1 MSKFWV
7 ITKQV
12 YKRRVKTKSFL
23 ISLLF
28 PVLIAALIAGIPKMV
43 DYFDSTKTIAKIAVL
58 SDNPIFA
65 QSLAKDKNHFKVNTA
80 INDKKAAQSAL
91 KKGKIDGFVSI
102 TQKNDTVSA
111 VYTTQE
117 TAGQDVLTRLTEDL
131 TATKIAEK
139 AAAYKI
145 TNEQLQSITS
155 PVSVINDLES
165 NNQLTNHEKDVM
177 SAAVLILTLVI
188 FIFVMS
194 YANIVAS
201 EIATEKGTRIM
212 EVILSSVSARTH
224 LFAKLT
230 AIIFMLLTQIGFYVV
245 CGAVVL
251 VAGRNTDMVQNIL
264 DQIAV
269 FPAYYLVLN
278 LVFVILGLLLY
289 ILLAAMIGSMVPNV
303 ETVAQFIYPMT
314 ILAIIGYWGSIA
326 AANAP
331 DNLLVIIGS
340 YIPTFSPMMM
350 LARMD
355 LLSVSTIGIFSSLAI
370 LVASV
375 VGAFFLTVRLY
386 QGNVLLYSN
395 DGLWKTWKTSLSY
408 AKIKRVG
415 KLCKSD
421 YLKEK
426 TQLQ

>member
-28 PVLIAALIAGIPKMV
+28 PVLIAGLIAGIPKMV
-43 DYFDSTKTIAKIAVL
+43 DYFDSSSDITKIAVL
-58 SDNPIFA
+58 SEDPVFA
-65 QSLAKDKNHFKVNTA
+65 KSLAADKNHFK
-80 INDKKAAQSAL
+80 INSDIKDKKSTQSAL
-91 KKGKIDGFVSI
+91 KDGKIDGFVTI
-102 TQKNDTVSA
+102 TQKDETVSA

-117 TAGQDVLTRLTEDL
+117 TAGQDVITRLTEDL

-155 PVSVINDLES
+155 PVSVTNDLES

-212 EVILSSVSARTH
+212 EVILSSVSATTH

-230 AIIFMLLTQIGFYVV
+230 AIIFMLLTQIGFYII
-245 CGAVVL
+245 CGAIVL
-251 VAGRNTDMVQNIL
+251 IAGRNTEMVQNVL

-278 LVFVILGLLLY
+278 LLFVILGLLLY

-331 DNLLVIIGS
+331 DNMLVIIGS

-370 LVASV
+370 LLVSV

-408 AKIKRVG
+408 AKRK
-415 KLCKSD
+415 
-421 YLKEK
+421 
-426 TQLQ
+426 

>member
-43 DYFDSTKTIAKIAVL
+43 EYFDSTSDITTIAVL
-58 SDNPIFA
+58 TNNPVYEKA
-65 QSLAKDKNHFKVNTA
+65 LAKDKGHFKVNSKIT
-80 INDKKAAQSAL
+80 DKKAAKSAL
-91 KKGKIDGFVSI
+91 KKGEIDGFVTI
-102 TQKNDTVSA
+102 TEQNDTVSA
-111 VYTTQE
+111 VYTTEE
-117 TAGQDVLTRLTEDL
+117 TAGQDILTRLTEDI
-131 TATKIAEK
+131 TATKVAEK
-139 AAAYKI
+139 AAIYKI
-145 TNEQLQSITS
+145 TNDQLEQITS
-155 PVSVINDLES
+155 PVSVTNDLEAS
-165 NNQLTNHEKDVM
+165 NQLTNHEKDVM

-212 EVILSSVSARTH
+212 EVILSSVSATTH

-230 AIIFMLLTQIGFYVV
+230 AIILMLLTQIGFYVI
-245 CGAVVL
+245 CGAIVL
-251 VAGRNTDMVQNIL
+251 IAGRNTDMVQNVL
-264 DQIAV
+264 DQVTV

-278 LVFVILGLLLY
+278 LLFVILGLLLY
-289 ILLAAMIGSMVPNV
+289 ILIAAMIGSMVPNV

-331 DNLLVIIGS
+331 DNILVVIGS

-355 LLSVSTIGIFSSLAI
+355 LLSVSTLGIFSSLAI
-370 LVASV
+370 LALSV
-375 VGAFFLTVRLY
+375 IGAFFLTVRLY

-395 DGLWKTWKTSLSY
+395 EGLWKTWKTSLSY
-408 AKIKRVG
+408 AKRK
-415 KLCKSD
+415 
-421 YLKEK
+421 
-426 TQLQ
+426 

>member
-28 PVLIAALIAGIPKMV
+28 PVLIAGLIAGIPKMV
-43 DYFDSTKTIAKIAVL
+43 DYFDSSSDITKIAVL
-58 SDNPIFA
+58 SEDPVFA
-65 QSLAKDKNHFKVNTA
+65 KSLAADKNHFKVNSD
-80 INDKKAAQSAL
+80 IKDKKSAQSVL
-91 KKGKIDGFVSI
+91 KDGKIDGFVTI
-102 TQKNDTVSA
+102 TQKDETVSA

-117 TAGQDVLTRLTEDL
+117 TAGQDVITRLTEDL

-155 PVSVINDLES
+155 PVSVTNDLES

-212 EVILSSVSARTH
+212 EVILSSVSATTH

-230 AIIFMLLTQIGFYVV
+230 AIIFMLLTQIGFYIV
-245 CGAVVL
+245 CGAIVL
-251 VAGRNTDMVQNIL
+251 IAGRNTEMVQNVL

-278 LVFVILGLLLY
+278 LLFVILGLLLY

-331 DNLLVIIGS
+331 DNMLVIIGS

-370 LVASV
+370 LLASV

-408 AKIKRVG
+408 AKRK
-415 KLCKSD
+415 
-421 YLKEK
+421 
-426 TQLQ
+426 

>member
-43 DYFDSTKTIAKIAVL
+43 EYFDSTSDITTIAVL
-58 SDNPIFA
+58 TNNPVYEKA
-65 QSLAKDKNHFKVNTA
+65 LAKDKGHFKVNSKIT
-80 INDKKAAQSAL
+80 DKKAAKSAL
-91 KKGKIDGFVSI
+91 KKGEIDGFVTI
-102 TQKNDTVSA
+102 TEQNDTVSA
-111 VYTTQE
+111 VYTTEE
-117 TAGQDVLTRLTEDL
+117 TAGQDILTRLTEDI
-131 TATKIAEK
+131 TATKVAEK
-139 AAAYKI
+139 AAIYKI
-145 TNEQLQSITS
+145 TNDQLEQITS
-155 PVSVINDLES
+155 PVSVTNDLEAS
-165 NNQLTNHEKDVM
+165 NQLTNHEKDVM

-212 EVILSSVSARTH
+212 EVILSSVSATTH

-230 AIIFMLLTQIGFYVV
+230 AIILMLLTQIGFYVT
-245 CGAVVL
+245 CGAIVL
-251 VAGRNTDMVQNIL
+251 IAGRNTDMVQNVL
-264 DQIAV
+264 DQVAV

-278 LVFVILGLLLY
+278 LLFVILGLLLY
-289 ILLAAMIGSMVPNV
+289 ILIAAMIGSMVPNV

-331 DNLLVIIGS
+331 DNILVIIGS

-355 LLSVSTIGIFSSLAI
+355 LLSVSTLGIFSSLAI
-370 LVASV
+370 LALSV
-375 VGAFFLTVRLY
+375 IGAFFLTVRLY

-395 DGLWKTWKTSLSY
+395 EGLWKTWKTSLSY
-408 AKIKRVG
+408 AKRK
-415 KLCKSD
+415 
-421 YLKEK
+421 
-426 TQLQ
+426 

>member
-28 PVLIAALIAGIPKMV
+28 PVFIAALIAGIPKMV
-43 DYFDSTKTIAKIAVL
+43 EYFDSSSDITTIAVL
-58 SDNPIFA
+58 TDNPIYQKA
-65 QSLAKDKNHFKVNTA
+65 LAKDKDNFKVMPKIT
-80 INDKKAAQSAL
+80 DKTAAQSAL
-91 KKGKIDGFVSI
+91 KNGEIDGFVTI
-102 TQKNDTVSA
+102 TEKNDTVSA
-111 VYTTQE
+111 VYTTEE
-117 TAGQDVLTRLTEDL
+117 TAGQDILTRLTEDL
-131 TATKIAEK
+131 TATKVAEK
-139 AAAYKI
+139 AAIYKI
-145 TNEQLQSITS
+145 TSDQLNEITS
-155 PVSVINDLES
+155 PVSVTNDLEAS
-165 NNQLTNHEKDVM
+165 NQLTNHEKDVM

-212 EVILSSVSARTH
+212 EVILSSVSATTH

-230 AIIFMLLTQIGFYVV
+230 AIILMLLTQIGFYVV
-245 CGAVVL
+245 CGAIVL
-251 VAGRNTDMVQNIL
+251 IAGRNTTMVQNVL
-264 DQIAV
+264 DQVAV

-278 LVFVILGLLLY
+278 LLFVILGLLLY
-289 ILLAAMIGSMVPNV
+289 ILIAAMIGSMVPNV

-326 AANAP
+326 AANTP

-355 LLSVSTIGIFSSLAI
+355 LLSVSTLGIFSSLAI
-370 LVASV
+370 LALSV

-408 AKIKRVG
+408 AKRK
-415 KLCKSD
+415 
-421 YLKEK
+421 
-426 TQLQ
+426 

>member
-1 MSKFWV
+1 MSKFGV

-28 PVLIAALIAGIPKMV
+28 PVLIAILIAGIPKMV
-43 DYFDSTKTIAKIAVL
+43 EYFDSTSDITTIAVL
-58 SDNPIFA
+58 TANPIYEKA
-65 QSLAKDKNHFKVNTA
+65 LAKDDTHFKVKSAITDKETA
-80 INDKKAAQSAL
+80 QKSL
-91 KKGKIDGFVSI
+91 KKGDIDGFVTI
-102 TQKNDTVSA
+102 TEKNDTVSA
-111 VYTTQE
+111 VYTTEE
-117 TAGQDVLTRLTEDL
+117 TAGQDTITRLTDDL
-131 TATKIAEK
+131 TATKVAEK
-139 AAAYKI
+139 AAKYKI
-145 TNEQLQSITS
+145 TNNQLNQITS
-155 PVSVINDLES
+155 PVSVTNDLEAS
-165 NNQLTNHEKDVM
+165 NQLTNHEKDVM
-177 SAAVLILTLVI
+177 SATVLILTLVI

-212 EVILSSVSARTH
+212 EVILSSVSATTH

-230 AIIFMLLTQIGFYVV
+230 AIILMLLTQIGFYVV
-245 CGAVVL
+245 CGAIVL
-251 VAGRNTDMVQNIL
+251 IAGKNTDMVQNIL
-264 DQIAV
+264 DQVAV

-278 LVFVILGLLLY
+278 LLFVILGLLLY
-289 ILLAAMIGSMVPNV
+289 ILIAAMIGSMVPNV

-355 LLSVSTIGIFSSLAI
+355 LLSVSTLGIFSSLAI
-370 LVASV
+370 LTLSV

-408 AKIKRVG
+408 AKRK
-415 KLCKSD
+415 
-421 YLKEK
+421 
-426 TQLQ
+426 

>member
-28 PVLIAALIAGIPKMV
+28 PVLIAGLIAGIPKMV
-43 DYFDSTKTIAKIAVL
+43 DYFDSSSDITKIAVL
-58 SDNPIFA
+58 SEDPVFA
-65 QSLAKDKNHFKVNTA
+65 KSLAADKKHFKVNSD
-80 INDKKAAQSAL
+80 IKDKKSAQSAL
-91 KKGKIDGFVSI
+91 KDGKIDGFVTI
-102 TQKNDTVSA
+102 TQKDETVSA

-117 TAGQDVLTRLTEDL
+117 TAGQDVITRLTEDL

-155 PVSVINDLES
+155 PVSVTNDLES

-212 EVILSSVSARTH
+212 EVILSSVSATTH

-230 AIIFMLLTQIGFYVV
+230 AIIFMLLTQIGFYIV
-245 CGAVVL
+245 CGAIVL
-251 VAGRNTDMVQNIL
+251 IAGRNTEMVQNVL

-278 LVFVILGLLLY
+278 LLFVILGLLLY

-331 DNLLVIIGS
+331 DNMLVIIGS

-370 LVASV
+370 LLASV

-408 AKIKRVG
+408 AKRK
-415 KLCKSD
+415 
-421 YLKEK
+421 
-426 TQLQ
+426 

>member
-28 PVLIAALIAGIPKMV
+28 PVLIAGLIAGIPKMV
-43 DYFDSTKTIAKIAVL
+43 DYFDSSSDITKLAVL
-58 SDNPIFA
+58 AEDPVFA
-65 QSLAKDKNHFKVNTA
+65 KSLAADKNHFKVNTD
-80 INDKKAAQSAL
+80 IKDKKSAQSAL
-91 KKGKIDGFVSI
+91 KDGKIDGFVTI
-102 TQKNDTVSA
+102 TQKDDSVSA

-117 TAGQDVLTRLTEDL
+117 TAGQDTITRLTEDL

-155 PVSVINDLES
+155 PVSVTNDLES

-212 EVILSSVSARTH
+212 EVILSSVSATTH

-230 AIIFMLLTQIGFYVV
+230 AIIFMLLTQIGFYII
-245 CGAVVL
+245 CGAIVL
-251 VAGRNTDMVQNIL
+251 IAGRNTEMVQNVL

-278 LVFVILGLLLY
+278 LLFVILGLLLY

-331 DNLLVIIGS
+331 DNMLVIIGS

-370 LVASV
+370 LLVSV

-408 AKIKRVG
+408 AKRK
-415 KLCKSD
+415 
-421 YLKEK
+421 
-426 TQLQ
+426 

>member
-1 MSKFWV
+1 MSKFGV

-28 PVLIAALIAGIPKMV
+28 PVLIAILIAGIPKMV
-43 DYFDSTKTIAKIAVL
+43 EYFDSTSDITTIAVL
-58 SDNPIFA
+58 TANPIYEKA
-65 QSLAKDKNHFKVNTA
+65 LAKDDTHFKVKSAITDKETA
-80 INDKKAAQSAL
+80 QKSL
-91 KKGKIDGFVSI
+91 KKGDIDGFVTI
-102 TQKNDTVSA
+102 TEKNDTVSA
-111 VYTTQE
+111 VYTTEE
-117 TAGQDVLTRLTEDL
+117 TAGQDTITRLTDDL
-131 TATKIAEK
+131 TATKVAEK
-139 AAAYKI
+139 AAKYKI
-145 TNEQLQSITS
+145 TNNQLNQITS
-155 PVSVINDLES
+155 PVSVTNDLEAS
-165 NNQLTNHEKDVM
+165 NQLTNHEKDVM

-212 EVILSSVSARTH
+212 EVILSSVSATTH

-230 AIIFMLLTQIGFYVV
+230 AIILMLLTQIGFYVV
-245 CGAVVL
+245 CGAIVL
-251 VAGRNTDMVQNIL
+251 IAGKNTDMVQNIL
-264 DQIAV
+264 DQVAV

-278 LVFVILGLLLY
+278 LLFVILGLLLY
-289 ILLAAMIGSMVPNV
+289 ILIAAMIGSMVPNV

-355 LLSVSTIGIFSSLAI
+355 LLSVSTLGIFSSLAI
-370 LVASV
+370 LTLSV

-386 QGNVLLYSN
+386 RGNVLLYSN

-408 AKIKRVG
+408 AKRK
-415 KLCKSD
+415 
-421 YLKEK
+421 
-426 TQLQ
+426 

>member
-43 DYFDSTKTIAKIAVL
+43 EYFDSTSDITTIAVL
-58 SDNPIFA
+58 TNNPVYEKA
-65 QSLAKDKNHFKVNTA
+65 LAKDKGHFKVNSKIT
-80 INDKKAAQSAL
+80 DKKAAKSAL
-91 KKGKIDGFVSI
+91 KKGEIDGFVTI
-102 TQKNDTVSA
+102 TEQNDTVSA
-111 VYTTQE
+111 VYTTEE
-117 TAGQDVLTRLTEDL
+117 TAGQDILTRLTEDI
-131 TATKIAEK
+131 TATKVAEK
-139 AAAYKI
+139 AAIYKI
-145 TNEQLQSITS
+145 TNDQLEQITS
-155 PVSVINDLES
+155 PVSVTNDLEAS
-165 NNQLTNHEKDVM
+165 NQLTNHEKDVM

-212 EVILSSVSARTH
+212 EVILSSVSATTH

-230 AIIFMLLTQIGFYVV
+230 AIILMLLTQIGFYVT
-245 CGAVVL
+245 CGAIVL
-251 VAGRNTDMVQNIL
+251 IAGRNTDMVQNVL
-264 DQIAV
+264 DQVAV

-278 LVFVILGLLLY
+278 LLFVILGLLLY
-289 ILLAAMIGSMVPNV
+289 ILIAAMIGSMVPNV

-331 DNLLVIIGS
+331 DNILVVIGS

-355 LLSVSTIGIFSSLAI
+355 LLSVSTLGIFSSLAI
-370 LVASV
+370 LALSV
-375 VGAFFLTVRLY
+375 IGAFFLTVRLY

-395 DGLWKTWKTSLSY
+395 EGLWKTWKTSLSY
-408 AKIKRVG
+408 AKRK
-415 KLCKSD
+415 
-421 YLKEK
+421 
-426 TQLQ
+426 

>member
-28 PVLIAALIAGIPKMV
+28 PVLIAGLIAGIPKMV
-43 DYFDSTKTIAKIAVL
+43 DYFDSSSDITKLAVL
-58 SDNPIFA
+58 AEDPVFA
-65 QSLAKDKNHFKVNTA
+65 KSLAADKNYFKVNTD
-80 INDKKAAQSAL
+80 IKDKKSAQSAL
-91 KKGKIDGFVSI
+91 KDGKIDGFVTI
-102 TQKNDTVSA
+102 TQKDDSVSA

-117 TAGQDVLTRLTEDL
+117 TAGQDIITRLTEDI

-155 PVSVINDLES
+155 PVSVTNDLES

-212 EVILSSVSARTH
+212 EVILSSVSATTH

-230 AIIFMLLTQIGFYVV
+230 AIIFMLLTQIGFYII
-245 CGAVVL
+245 CGAIVL
-251 VAGRNTDMVQNIL
+251 IAGRNTEMVQNVL

-278 LVFVILGLLLY
+278 LLFVILGLLLY

-331 DNLLVIIGS
+331 DNMLVIIGS

-370 LVASV
+370 LLVSV

-408 AKIKRVG
+408 AKRK
-415 KLCKSD
+415 
-421 YLKEK
+421 
-426 TQLQ
+426 

>member
-28 PVLIAALIAGIPKMV
+28 PVLIAGLIAGIPKIV
-43 DYFDSTKTIAKIAVL
+43 DYFDSSSDITKIAVL
-58 SDNPIFA
+58 SEDPVFA
-65 QSLAKDKNHFKVNTA
+65 KSLAADKNHFKVNSD
-80 INDKKAAQSAL
+80 IKDKKSAQSAL
-91 KKGKIDGFVSI
+91 KDGKIDGFVTI
-102 TQKNDTVSA
+102 TQKDETVSA

-117 TAGQDVLTRLTEDL
+117 TAGQDVITRLTEDL

-155 PVSVINDLES
+155 PVSVTNDLES

-212 EVILSSVSARTH
+212 EVILSSVSATTH

-230 AIIFMLLTQIGFYVV
+230 AIIFMLLTQIGFYIV
-245 CGAVVL
+245 CGAIVL
-251 VAGRNTDMVQNIL
+251 IAGRNTEMVQNVL

-278 LVFVILGLLLY
+278 LLFVILGLLLY

-331 DNLLVIIGS
+331 DNMLVVIGS

-370 LVASV
+370 LLVSV

-408 AKIKRVG
+408 AKRK
-415 KLCKSD
+415 
-421 YLKEK
+421 
-426 TQLQ
+426 

>member
-28 PVLIAALIAGIPKMV
+28 PVLIAGLIAGIPKMV
-43 DYFDSTKTIAKIAVL
+43 DYFDSSSDITKIAVL
-58 SDNPIFA
+58 SEDPVFA
-65 QSLAKDKNHFKVNTA
+65 KSLAADKNHFKVNSD
-80 INDKKAAQSAL
+80 IKDKKSAQSAL
-91 KKGKIDGFVSI
+91 KDGKIDGFVTI
-102 TQKNDTVSA
+102 TQKDETVSA

-117 TAGQDVLTRLTEDL
+117 TAGQDVITRLTEDL

-155 PVSVINDLES
+155 PVSVTNDLES

-212 EVILSSVSARTH
+212 EVILSSVSATTH

-230 AIIFMLLTQIGFYVV
+230 AIIFMLLTQIGFYIV
-245 CGAVVL
+245 CGAIVL
-251 VAGRNTDMVQNIL
+251 IAGRNTEMVQNVL

-278 LVFVILGLLLY
+278 LLFVILGLLLY

-331 DNLLVIIGS
+331 DNMLVIIGS

-355 LLSVSTIGIFSSLAI
+355 LLSVSTIGIFSSLSI
-370 LVASV
+370 LLASV

-408 AKIKRVG
+408 AKRK
-415 KLCKSD
+415 
-421 YLKEK
+421 
-426 TQLQ
+426 

>member
-28 PVLIAALIAGIPKMV
+28 PVLIAGLIAGIPKMV
-43 DYFDSTKTIAKIAVL
+43 DYFDSSSDITKLAVL
-58 SDNPIFA
+58 AEDPVFA
-65 QSLAKDKNHFKVNTA
+65 KSLAADKNHFKVNTD
-80 INDKKAAQSAL
+80 IKDKKSAQSAL
-91 KKGKIDGFVSI
+91 KDGKIDGFVTI
-102 TQKNDTVSA
+102 TQKDDSVSA

-117 TAGQDVLTRLTEDL
+117 TAGQDIITRLTEDL

-155 PVSVINDLES
+155 PVSVTNDLES

-201 EIATEKGTRIM
+201 EIATEKSTRIM
-212 EVILSSVSARTH
+212 EVILSSVSATTH

-230 AIIFMLLTQIGFYVV
+230 AIIFMLLTQIGFYII
-245 CGAVVL
+245 CGAIVL
-251 VAGRNTDMVQNIL
+251 IAGRNTEMVQNVL

-278 LVFVILGLLLY
+278 LLFVILGLLLY

-331 DNLLVIIGS
+331 DNMLVIIGS

-370 LVASV
+370 LLVSV

-408 AKIKRVG
+408 AKRK
-415 KLCKSD
+415 
-421 YLKEK
+421 
-426 TQLQ
+426 

>member
-43 DYFDSTKTIAKIAVL
+43 EYFDSTSDITTIAVL
-58 SDNPIFA
+58 TNNPVYEKA
-65 QSLAKDKNHFKVNTA
+65 LAKDEGHFKVNSKIT
-80 INDKKAAQSAL
+80 DKKAAKSAL
-91 KKGKIDGFVSI
+91 KKGEIDGFVTI
-102 TQKNDTVSA
+102 TEQNDTVSA
-111 VYTTQE
+111 VYTTEE
-117 TAGQDVLTRLTEDL
+117 TAGQDILTRLTEDI
-131 TATKIAEK
+131 TATKVAEK
-139 AAAYKI
+139 AAIYKI
-145 TNEQLQSITS
+145 TNDQLEQITS
-155 PVSVINDLES
+155 PVSVTNDLEAS
-165 NNQLTNHEKDVM
+165 NQLTNHEKDVM

-212 EVILSSVSARTH
+212 EVILSSVSATTH

-230 AIIFMLLTQIGFYVV
+230 AIILMLLTQIGFYVI
-245 CGAVVL
+245 CGAIVL
-251 VAGRNTDMVQNIL
+251 IAGRNTDMVQNVL
-264 DQIAV
+264 DQVAV

-278 LVFVILGLLLY
+278 LLFVILGLLLY
-289 ILLAAMIGSMVPNV
+289 ILIAAMIGSMVPNV

-331 DNLLVIIGS
+331 DNILVVIGS

-355 LLSVSTIGIFSSLAI
+355 LLSVSTLGIFSSLAI
-370 LVASV
+370 LALSV
-375 VGAFFLTVRLY
+375 IGAFFLTVRLY

-395 DGLWKTWKTSLSY
+395 EGLWKTWKTSLSY
-408 AKIKRVG
+408 AKRK
-415 KLCKSD
+415 
-421 YLKEK
+421 
-426 TQLQ
+426 

>member
-43 DYFDSTKTIAKIAVL
+43 DYFDSSSDITKIAIL
-58 SDNPIFA
+58 SDNPVFVKA
-65 QSLAKDKNHFKVNTA
+65 LTADKKHFQVDTNIKH
-80 INDKKAAQSAL
+80 KKAAQSAL
-91 KKGKIDGFVSI
+91 EKAKIDGFVTI
-102 TQKNDTVSA
+102 TEKNDTVSA
-111 VYTTQE
+111 IYTTQE
-117 TAGQDVLTRLTEDL
+117 TAGQNVMTRLTEDL

-139 AAAYKI
+139 SADYKI
-145 TNEQLQSITS
+145 TNAELQSITS
-155 PVSVINDLES
+155 PVSVTNDLES

-177 SAAVLILTLVI
+177 SAAVVILTLVI

-212 EVILSSVSARTH
+212 EVILSSVSATTH

-230 AIIFMLLTQIGFYVV
+230 AIIFMLLTQIGFYIL

-251 VAGRNTDMVQNIL
+251 VAGRNTEMVQNIL

-269 FPAYYLVLN
+269 FKAYYLILN
-278 LVFVILGLLLY
+278 LLFVILGLLLY

-370 LVASV
+370 LLLSV
-375 VGAFFLTVRLY
+375 IGAFFLTVRLY

-395 DGLWKTWKTSLSY
+395 EGLWKTWKTSLSY
-408 AKIKRVG
+408 AKRK
-415 KLCKSD
+415 
-421 YLKEK
+421 
-426 TQLQ
+426 

>member
-1 MSKFWV
+1 MSKFGV

-28 PVLIAALIAGIPKMV
+28 PVLIAILIAGIPKMV
-43 DYFDSTKTIAKIAVL
+43 EYFDSTSDITTIAVL
-58 SDNPIFA
+58 TANPIYEKA
-65 QSLAKDKNHFKVNTA
+65 LAKDDTHFKVKSAITDKETA
-80 INDKKAAQSAL
+80 QKSL
-91 KKGKIDGFVSI
+91 KKGDIDGFVTI
-102 TQKNDTVSA
+102 TEKNDTVSA
-111 VYTTQE
+111 VYTTEE
-117 TAGQDVLTRLTEDL
+117 TAGQDTITRLTDDL
-131 TATKIAEK
+131 TATKVAEK
-139 AAAYKI
+139 AAKYKI
-145 TNEQLQSITS
+145 TNNQLNQITS
-155 PVSVINDLES
+155 PVSVTNDLEAS
-165 NNQLTNHEKDVM
+165 NQLTNHEKDVM

-212 EVILSSVSARTH
+212 EVILSSVSATTH

-230 AIIFMLLTQIGFYVV
+230 AIILMLLTQIGFYVV
-245 CGAVVL
+245 CGAIVL
-251 VAGRNTDMVQNIL
+251 IAGKNTDMVQNIL
-264 DQIAV
+264 NQVAV

-278 LVFVILGLLLY
+278 LLFVILGLLLY
-289 ILLAAMIGSMVPNV
+289 ILIAAMIGSMVPNV

-355 LLSVSTIGIFSSLAI
+355 LLSVSTLGIFSSLAI
-370 LVASV
+370 LTLSV

-408 AKIKRVG
+408 AKRK
-415 KLCKSD
+415 
-421 YLKEK
+421 
-426 TQLQ
+426 

>member
-1 MSKFWV
+1 MSKFGV

-28 PVLIAALIAGIPKMV
+28 PVLIAILIAGIPKMV
-43 DYFDSTKTIAKIAVL
+43 EYFDSTSDITTIAVL
-58 SDNPIFA
+58 TANPIYEKA
-65 QSLAKDKNHFKVNTA
+65 LAKDDTHFKVKSAITDKETA
-80 INDKKAAQSAL
+80 QKSL
-91 KKGKIDGFVSI
+91 KKGDIDGFVTI
-102 TQKNDTVSA
+102 TEKNDTVSA
-111 VYTTQE
+111 VYTTEE
-117 TAGQDVLTRLTEDL
+117 TAGQDTITRLTDDL
-131 TATKIAEK
+131 TATKVAEK
-139 AAAYKI
+139 AAKYKI
-145 TNEQLQSITS
+145 TNNQLTQITS
-155 PVSVINDLES
+155 PVSVTNDLEAS
-165 NNQLTNHEKDVM
+165 NQLTNHEKDVM

-212 EVILSSVSARTH
+212 EVILSSVSATTH

-230 AIIFMLLTQIGFYVV
+230 AIILMLLTQIGFYVV
-245 CGAVVL
+245 CGAIVL
-251 VAGRNTDMVQNIL
+251 IAGKNTDMVQNIL
-264 DQIAV
+264 DQVAV

-278 LVFVILGLLLY
+278 LLFVILGLLLY
-289 ILLAAMIGSMVPNV
+289 ILIAAMIGSMVPNV

-355 LLSVSTIGIFSSLAI
+355 LLSVSTLGIFSSLAI
-370 LVASV
+370 LTLSV

-408 AKIKRVG
+408 AKRK
-415 KLCKSD
+415 
-421 YLKEK
+421 
-426 TQLQ
+426 

>member
-28 PVLIAALIAGIPKMV
+28 PVLIAGLIAGIPKMV
-43 DYFDSTKTIAKIAVL
+43 DYFDSSIDITKLAVL
-58 SDNPIFA
+58 AEDPVFA
-65 QSLAKDKNHFKVNTA
+65 KSLAADKNHFKVNTD
-80 INDKKAAQSAL
+80 IKDKKSAQSAL
-91 KKGKIDGFVSI
+91 KDGKIDGFVTI
-102 TQKNDTVSA
+102 TQKDDSVSA

-117 TAGQDVLTRLTEDL
+117 TAGQDIITRLTEDL

-155 PVSVINDLES
+155 PVSVTNDLES

-212 EVILSSVSARTH
+212 EVILSSVSATTH

-230 AIIFMLLTQIGFYVV
+230 AIIFMLLTQIGFYII
-245 CGAVVL
+245 CGAIVL
-251 VAGRNTDMVQNIL
+251 IAGRNTEMVQNVL

-278 LVFVILGLLLY
+278 LLFVILGLLLY

-331 DNLLVIIGS
+331 DNMLVIIGS

-370 LVASV
+370 LLVSV

-408 AKIKRVG
+408 AKRK
-415 KLCKSD
+415 
-421 YLKEK
+421 
-426 TQLQ
+426 

>member
-43 DYFDSTKTIAKIAVL
+43 EYFDSTSDITTIAVL
-58 SDNPIFA
+58 TNNPVYEKA
-65 QSLAKDKNHFKVNTA
+65 LAKDKGHFKVNSKIT
-80 INDKKAAQSAL
+80 DKKAAKSAL
-91 KKGKIDGFVSI
+91 KKGEIDGFVTI
-102 TQKNDTVSA
+102 TEQNDTVSA
-111 VYTTQE
+111 VYTTEE
-117 TAGQDVLTRLTEDL
+117 TAGQDILTRLTEDI
-131 TATKIAEK
+131 TATKVAEK
-139 AAAYKI
+139 AAIYRI
-145 TNEQLQSITS
+145 TNDQLEQITS
-155 PVSVINDLES
+155 PVSVTNDLEAS
-165 NNQLTNHEKDVM
+165 NQLTNHEKDVM

-212 EVILSSVSARTH
+212 EVILSSVSATTH

-230 AIIFMLLTQIGFYVV
+230 AIILMLLTQIGFYVI
-245 CGAVVL
+245 CGAIVL
-251 VAGRNTDMVQNIL
+251 IAGRNTDMVQNAL
-264 DQIAV
+264 DQVAV
-269 FPAYYLVLN
+269 FPAYYLMLN
-278 LVFVILGLLLY
+278 LLFVILGLLLY
-289 ILLAAMIGSMVPNV
+289 ILIAAMIGSMVPNV

-331 DNLLVIIGS
+331 DNILVVIGS

-355 LLSVSTIGIFSSLAI
+355 LLSVSTLGIFSSLAI
-370 LVASV
+370 LALSV
-375 VGAFFLTVRLY
+375 IGAFFLTVRLY

-395 DGLWKTWKTSLSY
+395 EGLWKTWKTSLSY
-408 AKIKRVG
+408 AKRK
-415 KLCKSD
+415 
-421 YLKEK
+421 
-426 TQLQ
+426 

>member
-43 DYFDSTKTIAKIAVL
+43 DYFDSTKTMTKIAVL
-58 SDNPIFA
+58 SDDPVFA
-65 QSLAKDKNHFKVNTA
+65 QSLAKDKSHFKVNTT
-80 INDKKAAQSAL
+80 IKDKKSAQYAL
-91 KKGKIDGFVSI
+91 KNGKIDGFVSI

-155 PVSVINDLES
+155 PVSVTNDLES

-245 CGAVVL
+245 CGAIVL
-251 VAGRNTDMVQNIL
+251 IAGRNTDMVQNVL

-355 LLSVSTIGIFSSLAI
+355 LLSVSTVGIFSSLAI

-408 AKIKRVG
+408 AKRK
-415 KLCKSD
+415 
-421 YLKEK
+421 
-426 TQLQ
+426 

>member
-28 PVLIAALIAGIPKMV
+28 PVLIAGLIAGIPKMV
-43 DYFDSTKTIAKIAVL
+43 DYFDSSSDITKIAVL
-58 SDNPIFA
+58 SEDPVFA
-65 QSLAKDKNHFKVNTA
+65 KSLAADKNHFK
-80 INDKKAAQSAL
+80 INSDIKDKKSAQSAL
-91 KKGKIDGFVSI
+91 KDGKIDGFVTI
-102 TQKNDTVSA
+102 TQKDDSVSA

-117 TAGQDVLTRLTEDL
+117 TAGQDIITRLTEDL

-155 PVSVINDLES
+155 PVSVTNDLES

-212 EVILSSVSARTH
+212 EVILSSVSATTH

-230 AIIFMLLTQIGFYVV
+230 AIIFMLLTQIGFYII
-245 CGAVVL
+245 CGAIVL
-251 VAGRNTDMVQNIL
+251 IAGRNTEMVQNVL

-278 LVFVILGLLLY
+278 LLFVILGLLLY

-331 DNLLVIIGS
+331 DNMLVIIGS

-370 LVASV
+370 LLVSV

-408 AKIKRVG
+408 AKRK
-415 KLCKSD
+415 
-421 YLKEK
+421 
-426 TQLQ
+426 

>member
-65 QSLAKDKNHFKVNTA
+65 QSLAKDKSHFKVNTA
-80 INDKKAAQSAL
+80 INDKKSAQSAL

-155 PVSVINDLES
+155 PVSVTNDLES

-408 AKIKRVG
+408 AKRK
-415 KLCKSD
+415 
-421 YLKEK
+421 
-426 TQLQ
+426 

>member
-43 DYFDSTKTIAKIAVL
+43 EYFDSTSDITTIAVL
-58 SDNPIFA
+58 TNNPVYEKA
-65 QSLAKDKNHFKVNTA
+65 LAKDKGHFKVNSKIT
-80 INDKKAAQSAL
+80 DKKAAKSAL
-91 KKGKIDGFVSI
+91 KKGEIDGFVTI
-102 TQKNDTVSA
+102 TEQNDTVSA
-111 VYTTQE
+111 VYTTEE
-117 TAGQDVLTRLTEDL
+117 TAGQDILTRLTEDI
-131 TATKIAEK
+131 TATKVAEK
-139 AAAYKI
+139 AAIYRI
-145 TNEQLQSITS
+145 TNDQLEQITS
-155 PVSVINDLES
+155 PVSVTNDLEAS
-165 NNQLTNHEKDVM
+165 NQLTNHEKDVM

-212 EVILSSVSARTH
+212 EVILSSVSATTH

-230 AIIFMLLTQIGFYVV
+230 AILLMLLTQIGFYVI
-245 CGAVVL
+245 CGAIVL
-251 VAGRNTDMVQNIL
+251 IAGRNTDMVQNAL
-264 DQIAV
+264 DQVAV
-269 FPAYYLVLN
+269 FPAYYLMLN
-278 LVFVILGLLLY
+278 LLFVILGLLLY
-289 ILLAAMIGSMVPNV
+289 ILIAAMIGSMVPNV

-331 DNLLVIIGS
+331 DNILVVIGS

-355 LLSVSTIGIFSSLAI
+355 LLSVSTLGIFSSLAI
-370 LVASV
+370 LALSV
-375 VGAFFLTVRLY
+375 IGAFFLTVRLY

-395 DGLWKTWKTSLSY
+395 EGLWKTWKTSLSY
-408 AKIKRVG
+408 AKRK
-415 KLCKSD
+415 
-421 YLKEK
+421 
-426 TQLQ
+426 

>member
-28 PVLIAALIAGIPKMV
+28 PVLIAGLIAGIPKMV
-43 DYFDSTKTIAKIAVL
+43 DYFDSSSDITKIAVL
-58 SDNPIFA
+58 SEDPVFPK
-65 QSLAKDKNHFKVNTA
+65 SLAADKNHFKVNSD
-80 INDKKAAQSAL
+80 IKDKKSAQSAL
-91 KKGKIDGFVSI
+91 KDGKIDGFVTI
-102 TQKNDTVSA
+102 TQKDETVSA

-117 TAGQDVLTRLTEDL
+117 TAGQDVITRLTEDL

-155 PVSVINDLES
+155 PVSVTNDLES

-212 EVILSSVSARTH
+212 EVILSSVSATTH

-230 AIIFMLLTQIGFYVV
+230 AIIFMLLTQIGFYIV
-245 CGAVVL
+245 CGAIVL
-251 VAGRNTDMVQNIL
+251 IAGRNTEMVQNVL

-278 LVFVILGLLLY
+278 LLFVILGLLLY

-331 DNLLVIIGS
+331 DNMLVIIGS

-370 LVASV
+370 LLASV

-408 AKIKRVG
+408 AKRK
-415 KLCKSD
+415 
-421 YLKEK
+421 
-426 TQLQ
+426 

>member
-43 DYFDSTKTIAKIAVL
+43 DYFDSSSDITKLAVL
-58 SDNPIFA
+58 AEDPVFA
-65 QSLAKDKNHFKVNTA
+65 KSLAADKNHFKVNTD
-80 INDKKAAQSAL
+80 IKDKKSAQSAL
-91 KKGKIDGFVSI
+91 KDGKIDGFVTI
-102 TQKNDTVSA
+102 TQEDDSVSA

-117 TAGQDVLTRLTEDL
+117 TAGQDTITRLTEDL

-155 PVSVINDLES
+155 PVSVTNDLES

-212 EVILSSVSARTH
+212 EVILSSVSTTTH

-230 AIIFMLLTQIGFYVV
+230 AIIFMLLTQIGFYIV
-245 CGAVVL
+245 CGAIVL
-251 VAGRNTDMVQNIL
+251 IAGRNTEMVQNVL

-278 LVFVILGLLLY
+278 LLFVILGLLLY

-331 DNLLVIIGS
+331 DNMLVIIGS

-370 LVASV
+370 LLASV

-408 AKIKRVG
+408 AKRK
-415 KLCKSD
+415 
-421 YLKEK
+421 
-426 TQLQ
+426 

>member
-1 MSKFWV
+1 M
-7 ITKQV
+7 
-12 YKRRVKTKSFL
+12 
-23 ISLLF
+23 
-28 PVLIAALIAGIPKMV
+28 
-43 DYFDSTKTIAKIAVL
+43 
-58 SDNPIFA
+58 
-65 QSLAKDKNHFKVNTA
+65 
-80 INDKKAAQSAL
+80 
-91 KKGKIDGFVSI
+91 
-102 TQKNDTVSA
+102 
-111 VYTTQE
+111 
-117 TAGQDVLTRLTEDL
+117 
-131 TATKIAEK
+131 
-139 AAAYKI
+139 
-145 TNEQLQSITS
+145 QSITS
-155 PVSVINDLES
+155 PVSVTNDLES

-212 EVILSSVSARTH
+212 EVILSSVSATTH

-230 AIIFMLLTQIGFYVV
+230 AIIFMLLTQIGFYIV
-245 CGAVVL
+245 CGAIVL
-251 VAGRNTDMVQNIL
+251 IAGRNTEMVQNVL

-278 LVFVILGLLLY
+278 LLFVILGLLLY

-331 DNLLVIIGS
+331 DNMLVIIGS

-370 LVASV
+370 LLASV

-408 AKIKRVG
+408 AKRK
-415 KLCKSD
+415 
-421 YLKEK
+421 
-426 TQLQ
+426 

>member
-28 PVLIAALIAGIPKMV
+28 PVLIAGLIAGIPKMV
-43 DYFDSTKTIAKIAVL
+43 DYFDSSSDITKLAVL
-58 SDNPIFA
+58 AEDPVFA
-65 QSLAKDKNHFKVNTA
+65 KSLAADKNHFKVNTD
-80 INDKKAAQSAL
+80 IKDKKSAQSAL
-91 KKGKIDGFVSI
+91 KDGKIDGFVTI
-102 TQKNDTVSA
+102 TQKDDSVSA

-117 TAGQDVLTRLTEDL
+117 TAGQDIITRLTEDL

-139 AAAYKI
+139 AVAYKI

-155 PVSVINDLES
+155 PVSVTNDLES

-177 SAAVLILTLVI
+177 SAAVLILTLII

-212 EVILSSVSARTH
+212 EVILSSVSATTH

-230 AIIFMLLTQIGFYVV
+230 AIIFMLLTQIGFYII
-245 CGAVVL
+245 CGAIVL
-251 VAGRNTDMVQNIL
+251 IAGRNTEMVQNVL

-278 LVFVILGLLLY
+278 LLFVILGLLLY

-331 DNLLVIIGS
+331 DNMLVIIGS

-370 LVASV
+370 LLVSV

-408 AKIKRVG
+408 AKRK
-415 KLCKSD
+415 
-421 YLKEK
+421 
-426 TQLQ
+426 

>member
-43 DYFDSTKTIAKIAVL
+43 EYFDSTSDITTIAVL
-58 SDNPIFA
+58 TNNPVYEKA
-65 QSLAKDKNHFKVNTA
+65 LAKDKGHFKVNSKIT
-80 INDKKAAQSAL
+80 DKKAAKSAL
-91 KKGKIDGFVSI
+91 KKGEIDGFVTI
-102 TQKNDTVSA
+102 TEQNDTVSA
-111 VYTTQE
+111 VYTTEE
-117 TAGQDVLTRLTEDL
+117 TAGQDILTRLTEDI
-131 TATKIAEK
+131 TATKVAEK
-139 AAAYKI
+139 AAIYRI
-145 TNEQLQSITS
+145 TNDQLEQITS
-155 PVSVINDLES
+155 PVSVTNDLEAS
-165 NNQLTNHEKDVM
+165 NQLTNHEKDVM

-212 EVILSSVSARTH
+212 EVILSSVSATTH

-230 AIIFMLLTQIGFYVV
+230 AIILMLLTQIGFYVI
-245 CGAVVL
+245 CGAIVL
-251 VAGRNTDMVQNIL
+251 IAGRNTDMVQNVL
-264 DQIAV
+264 DQVAV

-278 LVFVILGLLLY
+278 LLFVILGLLLY
-289 ILLAAMIGSMVPNV
+289 ILIAAMIGSMVPNV

-331 DNLLVIIGS
+331 DNILVVIGS

-355 LLSVSTIGIFSSLAI
+355 LLSVSTLGIFSSLAI
-370 LVASV
+370 LALSV
-375 VGAFFLTVRLY
+375 IGAFFLTVRLY

-395 DGLWKTWKTSLSY
+395 EGLWKTWKTSLSY
-408 AKIKRVG
+408 AKRK
-415 KLCKSD
+415 
-421 YLKEK
+421 
-426 TQLQ
+426 

>member
-28 PVLIAALIAGIPKMV
+28 PVLIAGLIAGIPKMV
-43 DYFDSTKTIAKIAVL
+43 DYFDSSSDITKLAVL
-58 SDNPIFA
+58 AEDPVFA
-65 QSLAKDKNHFKVNTA
+65 KSLAADKIHFKVNTD
-80 INDKKAAQSAL
+80 IKDKKSAQSAL
-91 KKGKIDGFVSI
+91 KDGKIDGFVTI
-102 TQKNDTVSA
+102 TQKDDSVSA

-117 TAGQDVLTRLTEDL
+117 TAGQDIITRLTEDL

-155 PVSVINDLES
+155 PVSVTNDLES

-177 SAAVLILTLVI
+177 SAAVLILTLII

-212 EVILSSVSARTH
+212 EVILSSVSATTH

-230 AIIFMLLTQIGFYVV
+230 AIIFMLLTQIGFYII
-245 CGAVVL
+245 CGAIVL
-251 VAGRNTDMVQNIL
+251 IAGRNTEMVQNVL

-278 LVFVILGLLLY
+278 LLFVILGLLLY

-331 DNLLVIIGS
+331 DNMLVIIGS

-370 LVASV
+370 LLVSV

-408 AKIKRVG
+408 AKRK
-415 KLCKSD
+415 
-421 YLKEK
+421 
-426 TQLQ
+426 

>member
-43 DYFDSTKTIAKIAVL
+43 EYFDSTSDITTIAVL
-58 SDNPIFA
+58 TNNPVYEKTLA
-65 QSLAKDKNHFKVNTA
+65 QDKGHFKVNSKIT
-80 INDKKAAQSAL
+80 DKKAAKSAL
-91 KKGKIDGFVSI
+91 KKGEIDGFVTI
-102 TQKNDTVSA
+102 TEQNDTVSA
-111 VYTTQE
+111 VYTTEE
-117 TAGQDVLTRLTEDL
+117 TAGQDILTRLTEDL
-131 TATKIAEK
+131 TATKVAEK
-139 AAAYKI
+139 AAIYKI
-145 TNEQLQSITS
+145 TNDQLEQITS
-155 PVSVINDLES
+155 PVSVTNDLES
-165 NNQLTNHEKDVM
+165 SNQLTNHEKDVM

-212 EVILSSVSARTH
+212 EVILSSVSATTH

-230 AIIFMLLTQIGFYVV
+230 AIILMLLTQIGFYVT
-245 CGAVVL
+245 CGAIVL
-251 VAGRNTDMVQNIL
+251 IAGRNTDMVQNVL
-264 DQIAV
+264 DQVAV

-278 LVFVILGLLLY
+278 LLFVILGLLLY
-289 ILLAAMIGSMVPNV
+289 ILIAAMIGSMVPNV

-331 DNLLVIIGS
+331 DNILVIIGS

-355 LLSVSTIGIFSSLAI
+355 LLSVSTLGIFSSLAI
-370 LVASV
+370 LALSV
-375 VGAFFLTVRLY
+375 IGAFFLTVRLY

-395 DGLWKTWKTSLSY
+395 EGLWKTWKTSLSY
-408 AKIKRVG
+408 AKRK
-415 KLCKSD
+415 
-421 YLKEK
+421 
-426 TQLQ
+426 

>member
-28 PVLIAALIAGIPKMV
+28 PVLIGALIAGIPKMV
-43 DYFDSTKTIAKIAVL
+43 DYFDSTKTITKIAVL
-58 SDNPIFA
+58 SDDPVFA
-65 QSLAKDKNHFKVNTA
+65 QSLAKDKSHFKVNTD
-80 INDKKAAQSAL
+80 IKDKKSAQSAL
-91 KKGKIDGFVSI
+91 KNGKIDGFVSI

-155 PVSVINDLES
+155 PVSVTNDLES

-245 CGAVVL
+245 CGAIVL
-251 VAGRNTDMVQNIL
+251 IAGRNTDMVQNVL

-355 LLSVSTIGIFSSLAI
+355 LLSVSTVGIFSSLAI

-408 AKIKRVG
+408 AKRK
-415 KLCKSD
+415 
-421 YLKEK
+421 
-426 TQLQ
+426 

>member
-28 PVLIAALIAGIPKMV
+28 PVLIAGLIAGIPKMV
-43 DYFDSTKTIAKIAVL
+43 DYFDSSSDITKIAVL
-58 SDNPIFA
+58 SEDPVFA
-65 QSLAKDKNHFKVNTA
+65 KSLAADKNHFK
-80 INDKKAAQSAL
+80 INSDIKDKKSAQSAL
-91 KKGKIDGFVSI
+91 KDGKIDGFVTI
-102 TQKNDTVSA
+102 TQKDDSVSA

-117 TAGQDVLTRLTEDL
+117 TAGQDVITRLTEDL

-155 PVSVINDLES
+155 PVSVTNDLES

-212 EVILSSVSARTH
+212 EVILSSVSATTH
-224 LFAKLT
+224 LFTKLT
-230 AIIFMLLTQIGFYVV
+230 AIIFMLLTQIGFYII
-245 CGAVVL
+245 CGAIVL
-251 VAGRNTDMVQNIL
+251 IAGRNTEMVQNVL

-278 LVFVILGLLLY
+278 LLFVILGLLLY

-331 DNLLVIIGS
+331 DNMLVIIGS

-370 LVASV
+370 LLVSV

-408 AKIKRVG
+408 AKRK
-415 KLCKSD
+415 
-421 YLKEK
+421 
-426 TQLQ
+426 

>member
-43 DYFDSTKTIAKIAVL
+43 DYFDSTKTMTKIAVL
-58 SDNPIFA
+58 SDDSVFA
-65 QSLAKDKNHFKVNTA
+65 QSLAKDKSHFKVNTD
-80 INDKKAAQSAL
+80 IKDKKSAQSAL
-91 KKGKIDGFVSI
+91 KNGKIDGFVSI

-155 PVSVINDLES
+155 PVSVTNDLES

-245 CGAVVL
+245 CGAVIL
-251 VAGRNTDMVQNIL
+251 IAGRNTDMVQNVL

-355 LLSVSTIGIFSSLAI
+355 LLSVSTVGIFSSLAI

-408 AKIKRVG
+408 AKRK
-415 KLCKSD
+415 
-421 YLKEK
+421 
-426 TQLQ
+426 

>member
-28 PVLIAALIAGIPKMV
+28 PVLIAGLIAGIPKMV
-43 DYFDSTKTIAKIAVL
+43 DYFDSSSDITKIAVL
-58 SDNPIFA
+58 SEDPVFA
-65 QSLAKDKNHFKVNTA
+65 KSLAADKNHFKVNSD
-80 INDKKAAQSAL
+80 IKDKKSAQSAL
-91 KKGKIDGFVSI
+91 KDGKIDGFVTI
-102 TQKNDTVSA
+102 TQKDETISA

-117 TAGQDVLTRLTEDL
+117 TAGQDVITRLTEDL

-155 PVSVINDLES
+155 PVSVTNDLES

-212 EVILSSVSARTH
+212 EVILSSVSATTH

-230 AIIFMLLTQIGFYVV
+230 AIIFMLLTQIGFYIV
-245 CGAVVL
+245 CGAIVL
-251 VAGRNTDMVQNIL
+251 IAGRNTEMVQNVL

-278 LVFVILGLLLY
+278 LLFVILGLLLY

-331 DNLLVIIGS
+331 DNMLVIIGS

-370 LVASV
+370 LLVSV

-408 AKIKRVG
+408 AKRK
-415 KLCKSD
+415 
-421 YLKEK
+421 
-426 TQLQ
+426 